1 MRGASALESL
11 LETQTDPHLRVF
23 VIWEPVLATD
33 LTAPSTITLRR
44 IHDPRVSQ
52 YWDRNR
58 VLSRAM
64 GEHDR
69 PSVVWDYIAVYKPEQ
84 IWNDAPPQ
92 PEFKGRP
99 VVRFIEGTRTALET
113 IYSEKR

>member
-1 MRGASALESL
+1 M
-11 LETQTDPHLRVF
+11 F

-33 LTAPSTITLRR
+33 LSAPSTITLRR
-44 IHDPRVSQ
+44 IHDARVKQ

-58 VLSRAM
+58 VLSHAM

-69 PSVVWDYIAVYKPEQ
+69 PSVVWDYVAVYKPEQ
-84 IWNDAPPQ
+84 IWTDVPPK

-99 VVRFIEGTRTALET
+99 VVRFIGGVRSALDT
-113 IYSEKR
+113 IYSEQKKLN